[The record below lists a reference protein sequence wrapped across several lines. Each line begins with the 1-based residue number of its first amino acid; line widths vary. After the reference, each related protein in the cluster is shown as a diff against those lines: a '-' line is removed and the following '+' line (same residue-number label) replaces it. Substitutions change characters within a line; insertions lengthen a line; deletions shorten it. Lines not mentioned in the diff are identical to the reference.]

1 MEGEGGAT
9 QETGEQNLPPET
21 TEVNGDT
28 IAPIIDRKEAVKL
41 RDEGTEVMVNG
52 DEDDNDSMNVSLDT
66 QTQTRED
73 EFPPDEYGAG
83 PTTGDDQSKEGGLG
97 TGKEG
102 EMSQELQQ
110 KEKEEE
116 GEENKGS
123 GNNEVEGA
131 VVDDEKEDSSEGYGS
146 QDADKA
152 LENEGDGTEEPGK
165 EDGRV
170 ESEKEPEVAL
180 SQDEGLASPEVE
192 DSQLVSTSN
201 SDQTLEQEEGGLVV
215 DGDVVDHDGNVGLV
229 NVHHALEYHKPSS
242 LLGNSDTS
250 VVGPDHIVDDTEQ
263 TLDTLEPCTTKHKQV
278 PTDNVDE
285 QRIISGTNIIL
296 SYHNINT
303 NQTDAHNDSDKSIP
317 NISRIDKEEGA
328 DVDTE
333 GMSSPPPPGQFSPP
347 NSQGMIHGDQTTAG
361 VLGINQQIET
371 DTAGEGR
378 QTNIDFKLEFNGST
392 CDNQKDTAFIEG
404 EEVQGS
410 NSKAA
415 TLDVD
420 LQLPVKEDIA
430 IMEDITQSD
439 KLKVATVTHSVA
451 VEEAAPNGEQV
462 MTSSQL
468 SEQLLEAHPNKEGS
482 LEITEKEQKEREGG
496 EISHSMNAGNQL
508 QVFQECDSKESE
520 LLDLDQKE
528 LDQNNKLGEPG
539 MTEPKGSSEGE
550 TDLGNPLVV
559 EETVVNFVDQV
570 LSHAIEQVS
579 VGKGLADFEPEPEQ
593 NSEELLETDQTV
605 VKKLSGEDQIVV
617 ESKVS
622 EISEESKFDEEK
634 AVSVDL
640 DWSKNAEMDQNCNL
654 ELNITAKVGEKD
666 TPDVVGDSNR
676 SGGTTS
682 PKEQIENEGKETRT
696 QRWSVPSGQF
706 TAGNF
711 SYADPQR
718 NDHSDKDRESESTHT
733 GYKKFGP
740 VKFRPSSQLSKDA
753 KWRRTSIGVPRGWN
767 APPVD
772 LILPVPES
780 GPEVAPET
788 TESSIKP
795 DEAGPSSI
803 TSDLSMSSGSSVS
816 LQSSIS
822 NDIPKVQEETDLYRA
837 EPMVQAIVEED
848 NFSTPPPIQMGFSSL
863 EMNSNSTKVENSS
876 PSVTM
881 PASDLDTSSPLG
893 VVRREGP
900 ISPAQGNSPSEF
912 VRKTPPLSQ
921 KVEVYEIKE
930 DSLLSPT
937 ASERRQQ
944 GFHKRSATVGDS
956 PQKLSKAEEERQQVL
971 AALRV
976 KRPVKNKWQGQVE
989 LEEKEKEKVVTLDEK
1004 PLQSLQKYEER
1015 RKRQGQS
1022 KSFDLGM
1029 TNSKLSEAKP
1039 LELNKEDEN
1048 VGVEE
1053 SDASGPSRRQ
1063 RPHSLNIDDDNPE
1076 GVSRGDYNYREDAL
1090 SPNGDTCSSGYTSG
1104 RSTPAGEDASR
1115 LLSLPKTGGVPADSA
1130 FYKEYQKLVALE
1142 GDQVR

>member
-1 MEGEGGAT
+1 MVQECSYNCKHLKDGRKGGAT

-52 DEDDNDSMNVSLDT
+52 DEDDNDSMNVSLDHPDT
-66 QTQTRED
+66 ERED

-242 LLGNSDTS
+242 WLGNSDTS

-303 NQTDAHNDSDKSIP
+303 NQTDAHNDLDKSIP
-317 NISRIDKEEGA
+317 NISRIDKEEGP
-328 DVDTE
+328 DVDNE
-333 GMSSPPPPGQFSPP
+333 GMTSPPPPGQFSPP

-468 SEQLLEAHPNKEGS
+468 SEQLLEAHANKEGS
-482 LEITEKEQKEREGG
+482 LEITEKEQKEGEGG

-579 VGKGLADFEPEPEQ
+579 VGKGLGDFEPEPEQ

-666 TPDVVGDSNR
+666 TPMLWVIQIGRGVQPRRKSKLKTKAKKLALKDGQSHRGNLPL
-676 SGGTTS
+676 GTS
-682 PKEQIENEGKETRT
+682 VMQMHKETTTIRIKTVKVSHTT
-696 QRWSVPSGQF
+696 QDIRNLGQ
-706 TAGNF
+706 
-711 SYADPQR
+711 
-718 NDHSDKDRESESTHT
+718 
-733 GYKKFGP
+733 
-740 VKFRPSSQLSKDA
+740 
-753 KWRRTSIGVPRGWN
+753 
-767 APPVD
+767 
-772 LILPVPES
+772 
-780 GPEVAPET
+780 
-788 TESSIKP
+788 
-795 DEAGPSSI
+795 
-803 TSDLSMSSGSSVS
+803 
-816 LQSSIS
+816 
-822 NDIPKVQEETDLYRA
+822 
-837 EPMVQAIVEED
+837 
-848 NFSTPPPIQMGFSSL
+848 
-863 EMNSNSTKVENSS
+863 
-876 PSVTM
+876 
-881 PASDLDTSSPLG
+881 
-893 VVRREGP
+893 
-900 ISPAQGNSPSEF
+900 
-912 VRKTPPLSQ
+912 
-921 KVEVYEIKE
+921 
-930 DSLLSPT
+930 
-937 ASERRQQ
+937 
-944 GFHKRSATVGDS
+944 
-956 PQKLSKAEEERQQVL
+956 
-971 AALRV
+971 
-976 KRPVKNKWQGQVE
+976 
-989 LEEKEKEKVVTLDEK
+989 
-1004 PLQSLQKYEER
+1004 
-1015 RKRQGQS
+1015 
-1022 KSFDLGM
+1022 
-1029 TNSKLSEAKP
+1029 
-1039 LELNKEDEN
+1039 
-1048 VGVEE
+1048 
-1053 SDASGPSRRQ
+1053 
-1063 RPHSLNIDDDNPE
+1063 
-1076 GVSRGDYNYREDAL
+1076 
-1090 SPNGDTCSSGYTSG
+1090 
-1104 RSTPAGEDASR
+1104 
-1115 LLSLPKTGGVPADSA
+1115 
-1130 FYKEYQKLVALE
+1130 
-1142 GDQVR
+1142 